1 MRAGE
6 NIFCAETLQVAGTDK
21 LSSHYELVGLQKQT
35 RCGKQF
41 MVHAEACH
49 AA

>member
-21 LSSHYELVGLQKQT
+21 LSSHVCYELVGLQ
-35 RCGKQF
+35 
-41 MVHAEACH
+41 
-49 AA
+49 